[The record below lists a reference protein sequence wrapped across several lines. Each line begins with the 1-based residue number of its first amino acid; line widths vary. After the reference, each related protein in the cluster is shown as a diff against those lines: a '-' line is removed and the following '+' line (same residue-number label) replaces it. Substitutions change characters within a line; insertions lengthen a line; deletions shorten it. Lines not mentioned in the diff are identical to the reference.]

1 MPIAAHRC
9 TLYYAGGSFGAAN
22 DAAALISGTTYYV
35 NTVRG
40 KNAVFSPKASVVVKD
55 GGVSVGAAFSANY
68 LAGQVTLNSAPAGAV
83 TVDYNY
89 MIVNPAAEVKEFSL
103 NLTRDELD
111 DTIMGDTDKNFI
123 MGLKGGTGTI
133 GGFSLLTN
141 LFVPNVGQ
149 EQSIES
155 THNNDTM
162 YVLEVVLNPTT
173 LRSFRCFAKIPNL
186 DLSGAR
192 DGLVESSFGFT
203 ISEVIAPSDSTG
215 KASYSFFNRVA

>member
-9 TLYYAGGSFGAAN
+9 TLYYAGGSFGAGN
-22 DAAALISGTTYYV
+22 DPTALISGTTYGI
-35 NTVRG
+35 TVQRG
-40 KNAVFSPKASVVVKD
+40 KNTVFVPGTPVTVKD
-55 GGVSVGAAFSANY
+55 GGVSIGTAFTADY
-68 LAGQVTLNSAPAGAV
+68 LSGQITLNSAPAGAV
-83 TVDYNY
+83 TVDYTY
-89 MIVNPAAEVKEFSL
+89 MFVAAAAEVKEFSL

-111 DTIMGDTDKNFI
+111 DTVFGDNDKQYL

-133 GGFSLLTN
+133 GGFSLLSN
-141 LFVPNVGQ
+141 LFVTNVGL

-155 THNNDTM
+155 THNNDSL
-162 YVLEVVLNPTT
+162 YVLEVILNPTT

-203 ISEVIAPSDSTG
+203 ISEVLAPSNSTG